1 VVGGQWQGGRGG
13 PPSGLLSVP
22 SENGPESD
30 PVVTFLTYFDED
42 EGLDRE
48 AVKRMRNYL
57 ALYSR
62 TSSPP
67 PSSCRTARTA
77 AASSIRHPK
86 SDSLFE
92 L

>member
-1 VVGGQWQGGRGG
+1 
-13 PPSGLLSVP
+13 VP

-30 PVVTFLTYFDED
+30 LVVTFLTYLDED

-67 PSSCRTARTA
+67 PSSWRTARTA
-77 AASSIRHPK
+77 APSSIRDPK
-86 SDSLFE
+86 SDSLSE

>member
-1 VVGGQWQGGRGG
+1 
-13 PPSGLLSVP
+13 VP

-30 PVVTFLTYFDED
+30 HVVTFLTYLDED
-42 EGLDRE
+42 DGLDRE

-62 TSSPP
+62 TSSPS
-67 PSSCRTARTA
+67 PSSWRTARAA

>member
-1 VVGGQWQGGRGG
+1 
-13 PPSGLLSVP
+13 VP

-30 PVVTFLTYFDED
+30 LVVTFLTYLDED

-67 PSSCRTARTA
+67 PSSWRTARTA
-77 AASSIRHPK
+77 APSSIRHPK
-86 SDSLFE
+86 SDSLSE

>member
-1 VVGGQWQGGRGG
+1 M
-13 PPSGLLSVP
+13 P

-62 TSSPP
+62 TSSPSP
-67 PSSCRTARTA
+67 RTVL
-77 AASSIRHPK
+77 I
-86 SDSLFE
+86 
-92 L
+92 